1 MIGHIPLISIRKAGK
16 RPEAVWIWVGK
27 GREEWAVL
35 WANFSDL
42 LAHPEIVVQAQDD
55 LKCLDLR
62 CLKNLQVHVD
72 GNDSTDRIFGV
83 HLACLKAGAKDV
95 FTYHNGEL
103 IWDRGEDYGI
113 SKAR

>member
-1 MIGHIPLISIRKAGK
+1 MIGHTTLISIRKAHK
-16 RPEAVWIWVGK
+16 RPEAVWIWVGM
-27 GREEWAVL
+27 GREKWAAL

-42 LAHPEIVVQAQDD
+42 YANPEIVIEPADD
-55 LKCLDLR
+55 PKTLDLR
-62 CLKNLQVHVD
+62 FLKNLQVHVD
-72 GNDSTDRIFGV
+72 GDASSDRIFKV

-113 SKAR
+113 SKA